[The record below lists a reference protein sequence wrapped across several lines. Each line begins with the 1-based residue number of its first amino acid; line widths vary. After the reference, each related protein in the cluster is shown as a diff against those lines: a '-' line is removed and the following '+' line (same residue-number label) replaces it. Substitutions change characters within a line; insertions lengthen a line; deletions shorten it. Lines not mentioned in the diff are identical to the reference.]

1 MNAAAMI
8 ARAKEIHARLM
19 FPPNG
24 RASSELEV
32 VSAVALRRR
41 RVAATAP
48 RRRPSFTRLLKAVS
62 RHYDIDEAAI
72 RSARRRPDLVL
83 ARQVLCH
90 LARRLTP
97 LSCPQI
103 GAALRRD
110 HTTVIHADRKIR
122 RLVSIDAAL
131 ASDLAAIRQSI
142 AADSW

>member
-8 ARAKEIHARLM
+8 ARAKEIRARLM

-24 RASSELEV
+24 RVSSELEV
-32 VSAVALRRR
+32 VSAAALRRR
-41 RVAATAP
+41 RVAVDTP

-72 RSARRRPDLVL
+72 RSGRRQPDVVL

-97 LSCPQI
+97 LSPSQI

-110 HTTVIHADRKIR
+110 HSSVVHAERKIR
-122 RLVSIDAAL
+122 ALAATDAAL
-131 ASDLAAIRQSI
+131 AADLVAIRRMV
-142 AADSW
+142 ATHTW